1 MTERTFDDFDEF
13 ATNYRSIHTENLKL
27 SGADSLYFA
36 QHKILQLKQTEEGND
51 ATLLDVGCGDGAS
64 EIFLHKFFPSW
75 KLEGIDITKQSITE
89 AQNRKISGA
98 DFRLYNGTDIP
109 YEDNKFDVVFMAAV
123 LHHIDF
129 SLHHIVIK
137 EIHRVLKPGGR
148 IYIFEHNPLNPFT
161 RYLVKTC
168 PFDKN
173 AKLLSGNYCKQILK
187 AKLFKQ
193 IKVKYILFFPRTGL
207 LSKLIWMEKKLGW
220 LPIGGQY
227 FYRAVKS

>member
-1 MTERTFDDFDEF
+1 MNERTFDDFDEF

-36 QHKILQLKQTEEGND
+36 QHKILQLKQTEEDNGL
-51 ATLLDVGCGDGAS
+51 TLLDVGCGDGAA
-64 EIFLHKFFPSW
+64 EIFLNEFFPSW
-75 KLEGIDITKQSITE
+75 KLEGIDITKQSIAE
-89 AQNRKISGA
+89 AQNRKIPA
-98 DFRLYNGTDIP
+98 ANFQLYNGTEIP
-109 YEDNKFDVVFMAAV
+109 FEDNKFDIVFMAAV

-129 SLHHIVIK
+129 SLHNIVIS
-137 EIHRVLKPGGR
+137 EIHRALKPGGR

-173 AKLLSGNYCKQILK
+173 AKLLSSNYCKQILK
-187 AKLFKQ
+187 EKLFKQ
-193 IKVKYILFFPRTGL
+193 IKVKYILFFPRKGL
-207 LSKLIWMEKKLGW
+207 LSKLIWMEEKLGW

-227 FYRAVKS
+227 FYRAIK